1 LQDLQDEESGKY
13 LVILVNPVNPV
24 HTIFLSMELEI
35 GLALLLLIVL
45 SLLATVDMAFA
56 QLSDVGLRRLIGEN
70 GDKPEPKSIPFLHQA
85 LENRPRFSFAL
96 SAMIQI
102 LLVVVAVLITS
113 ISLRLF
119 PNPRLVLVGLFA
131 GLILAGIFRQ
141 LIPLF
146 ISTRNPEGTLL
157 FLLPIVRPF
166 FPIMTFVA
174 DPFQRLFDRSR
185 RKDQVTETGEEQE
198 EDDDSGDLQALID
211 VGEAEGILEE
221 EEGELIHSIIEFGD
235 TRVSEVMTP
244 RPDIVAV
251 PDNATVREARDI
263 ILDSKYSRLPVYREQ
278 IDNVEGMI
286 YVRDLLQYWA
296 EGREEECIKSL
307 VRSVYFIPETKP
319 VAELLEEMQKAH
331 AQLAMV
337 IDEYGGICGLV
348 TVEDILEEIVGE
360 IEDEDIAGEELEE
373 IVEGA
378 DGSYEVL
385 GSTEIGKIER
395 LFDMEIEDDDFTT
408 IAGLVINESGRV
420 PAVSE
425 RLTIRGL
432 QVELLE
438 ADERRILRLRVR
450 KAPEED
456 ASKVDHKESQKAQTS

>member
-1 LQDLQDEESGKY
+1 
-13 LVILVNPVNPV
+13 
-24 HTIFLSMELEI
+24 MELEI
-35 GLALLLLIVL
+35 GLALLLLLVL

-70 GDKPEPKSIPFLHQA
+70 GDKPEPRSRLFLQQV
-85 LENRPRFSFAL
+85 LENRPRFGFAL
-96 SAMIQI
+96 AAMIQI

-113 ISLRLF
+113 ISLNLF
-119 PNPRLVLVGLFA
+119 PDPRLVLVGLFA
-131 GLILAGIFRQ
+131 GLILAGVFRQ
-141 LIPLF
+141 LVPLF

-166 FPIMTFVA
+166 LPIMAFIA

-185 RKDQVTETGEEQE
+185 RRDQITEIGEEEE

-251 PDNATVREARDI
+251 AENATVREARDV
-263 ILDSKYSRLPVYREQ
+263 ILESKYSRLPVYREQ
-278 IDNVEGMI
+278 MDNVEGII
-286 YVRDLLQYWA
+286 YVRDLLQCWA
-296 EGREEECIKSL
+296 NGHENESIKAL
-307 VRSVYFIPETKP
+307 VRSVYFVPETKP
-319 VAELLEEMQKAH
+319 VAKLLEEMQKAH
-331 AQLAMV
+331 VQLAMV
-337 IDEYGGICGLV
+337 IDEYGGVSGLV

-373 IVEGA
+373 IVDGG
-378 DGSYEVL
+378 DGSYDVL
-385 GSTEIGKIER
+385 ASTEIGKIEH
-395 LFDMEIEDDDFTT
+395 LFEMEIEADDFTT
-408 IAGLVINESGRV
+408 IAGLVINESGKV
-420 PAVSE
+420 PAAGDA
-425 RLTIRGL
+425 LKIRGL
-432 QVELLE
+432 AVEVLA

-450 KAPEED
+450 KAPVESAAEE
-456 ASKVDHKESQKAQTS
+456 SSQKAHLSNGL

>member
-1 LQDLQDEESGKY
+1 
-13 LVILVNPVNPV
+13 
-24 HTIFLSMELEI
+24 MELEI

-70 GDKPEPKSIPFLHQA
+70 GDKPERRSRAFLRQA

-113 ISLRLF
+113 ISLTLF
-119 PNPRLVLVGLFA
+119 PDPRLVLVGLFA

-157 FLLPIVRPF
+157 FLLPIIRPF
-166 FPIMTFVA
+166 FPTMTFIA

-185 RKDQVTETGEEQE
+185 RGKDQVTEVGEEEE

-251 PDNATVREARDI
+251 PETATVREARDV

-278 IDNVEGMI
+278 IDNVEGII
-286 YVRDLLQYWA
+286 YVRDLLQCWA
-296 EGREEECIKSL
+296 DGREDKSIEPL
-307 VRSVYFIPETKP
+307 VRSVYFVPETKP

-331 AQLAMV
+331 VQLAMV
-337 IDEYGGICGLV
+337 IDEYGGVCGLV

-360 IEDEDIAGEELEE
+360 IEDEDILGEELED
-373 IVEGA
+373 IVEAESG
-378 DGSYEVL
+378 GYEVL

-395 LFDMEIEDDDFTT
+395 LFDMEIEADDFTT
-408 IAGLVINESGRV
+408 IAGLVINESGKV
-420 PAVSE
+420 QAVGE
-425 RLTIRGL
+425 VLNIRGL
-432 QVELLE
+432 EVEVLE

-450 KAPEED
+450 KAEQETSEED
-456 ASKVDHKESQKAQTS
+456 RRESQKAQTP

>member
-1 LQDLQDEESGKY
+1 
-13 LVILVNPVNPV
+13 
-24 HTIFLSMELEI
+24 MELEI

-56 QLSDVGLRRLIGEN
+56 QLSDVRLRRLIGEN
-70 GDKPEPKSIPFLHQA
+70 GDKPEPRSRVFLQQA
-85 LENRPRFSFAL
+85 LENRARFSFAL

-113 ISLRLF
+113 ISLSIF
-119 PNPRLVLVGLFA
+119 PEPRLVLVGLVA

-166 FPIMTFVA
+166 FPIMAFIA

-185 RKDQVTETGEEQE
+185 RKEQIAEDGEEE
-198 EDDDSGDLQALID
+198 EENDDSGDLQALID

-251 PDNATVREARDI
+251 PVTATVREARDV
-263 ILDSKYSRLPVYREQ
+263 ILESKYSRLPVYRDQ

-286 YVRDLLQYWA
+286 YVRDLLLSWA
-296 EGREEECIKSL
+296 EGREDENIKPL
-307 VRSVYFIPETKP
+307 IRSVYFVPETKW

-331 AQLAMV
+331 VQLAMV
-337 IDEYGGICGLV
+337 IDEYGGVCGLV

-373 IVEGA
+373 IVEGK
-378 DGSYEVL
+378 DGSYEVMA
-385 GSTEIGKIER
+385 STEIGKIER

-408 IAGLVINESGRV
+408 IAGLVINESGKV
-420 PAVSE
+420 PAAGEV
-425 RLTIRGL
+425 LTIRGL
-432 QVELLE
+432 EVEVLE

-450 KAPEED
+450 KAQEENATE
-456 ASKVDHKESQKAQTS
+456 ASHG